1 MTLIINLQISNKKN
15 GMSFMIKMLQIMV
28 KEIKVMQGL
37 NLIQKLSNHV
47 SAIIQIHILLL
58 QEI

>member
-28 KEIKVMQGL
+28 KEIKMMQGL

>member
-28 KEIKVMQGL
+28 KEIKMMQGL

-47 SAIIQIHILLL
+47 SAII
-58 QEI
+58 